1 MTKLAPITWTSVHE
15 SLETM
20 AYNVPIAIVD
30 VMANT
35 NPIYLELQ

>member
-1 MTKLAPITWTSVHE
+1 MTKLAPVTWISVHE

-20 AYNVPIAIVD
+20 ACNVPIAIVD

-35 NPIYLELQ
+35 KPIYLGLR